1 MFNNSTHKNFWL
13 FENKDQLDDLRRMA
27 RENFVEKLMPE
38 DRSKCLTT
46 EDERDLRQLV
56 EETAQKFC
64 ESFEPPMPPSVA
76 YLGFVYFK
84 RIYLNYSIMEY
95 LAKNVMMACLYLAC
109 KVDEFNV
116 SIDDFVS
123 NLKSGTREGNTE
135 IILGMEVQIMRLLKF
150 HLTVH
155 GPYRA
160 LEGHFIEMKTKCPEI
175 PKPDVFRKD
184 AAEFLWKSMLTDVN
198 FLYAPSQ
205 LALSSILYASKRL
218 GYDIDSYIEN
228 VLCNN
233 DAIQYEKLMTKL
245 NDCNAILN
253 QVTPISQERA
263 TEIQEKVRNCVLGLQ
278 QRQLKRR
285 SDQNENVSYASS
297 GKRTKYADDDSDLD

>member
-1 MFNNSTHKNFWL
+1 M
-13 FENKDQLDDLRRMA
+13 
-27 RENFVEKLMPE
+27 
-38 DRSKCLTT
+38 
-46 EDERDLRQLV
+46 
-56 EETAQKFC
+56 
-64 ESFEPPMPPSVA
+64 
-76 YLGFVYFK
+76 
-84 RIYLNYSIMEY
+84 
-95 LAKNVMMACLYLAC
+95 AC

-135 IILGMEVQIMRLLKF
+135 VILGMEVQIMRLLKF

-205 LALSSILYASKRL
+205 VALSSILYASRRL
-218 GYDIDSYIEN
+218 GYNIDSYIEK
-228 VLCNN
+228 VLCNS
-233 DAIQYEKLMTKL
+233 DAIRYEKLMTKL
-245 NDCNAILN
+245 NDCNSI
-253 QVTPISQERA
+253 VDHVKPISQERA
-263 TEIQEKVRNCVLGLQ
+263 TELQEKVRNCVLGLQ
-278 QRQLKRR
+278 QRQLKRK
-285 SDQNENVSYASS
+285 SDQNESAPDRNS